1 MTQYAGLGTRVN
13 ECWHD
18 LKPFKRTKWNMSLIS
33 SMSES
38 LHNNTTTRYDEAT
51 ATLSLTRTFDF
62 FNKKLK
68 NKHLSLLRKYCK
80 KKKMEIYLYL
90 MI

>member
-1 MTQYAGLGTRVN
+1 VNLG
-13 ECWHD
+13 
-18 LKPFKRTKWNMSLIS
+18 
-33 SMSES
+33 

-80 KKKMEIYLYL
+80 KNKKDGNLLIFDDIKSLTLVKPIYPN
-90 MI
+90 